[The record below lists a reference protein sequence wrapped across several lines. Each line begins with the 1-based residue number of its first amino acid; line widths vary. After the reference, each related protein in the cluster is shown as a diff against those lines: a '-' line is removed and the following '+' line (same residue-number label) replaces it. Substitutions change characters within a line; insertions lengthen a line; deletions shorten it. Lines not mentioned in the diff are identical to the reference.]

1 VEVPVGEALDT
12 QGMDRV
18 EGRLAALG
26 LVERLVYED
35 VTTLSVQ
42 WKDGQAW
49 SLQLIASPHATRL
62 VVGGTSDPEVARGV
76 VARVLG

>member
-1 VEVPVGEALDT
+1 
-12 QGMDRV
+12 
-18 EGRLAALG
+18 